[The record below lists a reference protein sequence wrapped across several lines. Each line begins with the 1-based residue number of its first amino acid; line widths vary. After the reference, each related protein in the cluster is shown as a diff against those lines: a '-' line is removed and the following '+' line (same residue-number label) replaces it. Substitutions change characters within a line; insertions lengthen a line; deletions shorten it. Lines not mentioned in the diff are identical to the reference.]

1 MHRAC
6 AGKLYKLPWDTRGIQ
21 LYTYI
26 PQFHCNPFRHVS
38 QEQIERKNAQ
48 FFVLKAGTS
57 QEKGCLSGGP
67 LGGREAGKGR
77 PGKEAGERRR
87 GKGRQRRGRRRRGER
102 EAREGDGKG
111 RRGKGGGEGRQ
122 GREAGEGGG
131 EGGRGKR
138 RGKEVGERGGGRR
151 RGKEAGK
158 GGREGAGEG
167 EGKERGRR
175 RGQEPPHVGSQKKPR
190 QKAFAARCE
199 AFCRGVWCGAA
210 RLRPDAADVRKK
222 RERSS
227 ATALPPP

>member
-6 AGKLYKLPWDTRGIQ
+6 AGKLFKLPWDTHGIQ

-67 LGGREAGKGR
+67 LGGREAGKGGR
-77 PGKEAGERRR
+77 GKGGGGKGGREGRQGKGRRRRRSGRRR
-87 GKGRQRRGRRRRGER
+87 GKG
-102 EAREGDGKG
+102 DG
-111 RRGKGGGEGRQ
+111 
-122 GREAGEGGG
+122 
-131 EGGRGKR
+131 
-138 RGKEVGERGGGRR
+138 
-151 RGKEAGK
+151 GK

-167 EGKERGRR
+167 GGKGR

>member
-6 AGKLYKLPWDTRGIQ
+6 AGKLYKLPWDTHGIQ

-48 FFVLKAGTS
+48 FFVLKAG
-57 QEKGCLSGGP
+57 KGGKGREAKKEVGK
-67 LGGREAGKGR
+67 GGREG
-77 PGKEAGERRR
+77 RRR
-87 GKGRQRRGRRRRGER
+87 RRQGRGAGGRRQRRGRRRRGER
-102 EAREGDGKG
+102 EVGAR
-111 RRGKGGGEGRQ
+111 
-122 GREAGEGGG
+122 APTS
-131 EGGRGKR
+131 
-138 RGKEVGERGGGRR
+138 
-151 RGKEAGK
+151 
-158 GGREGAGEG
+158 GA
-167 EGKERGRR
+167 
-175 RGQEPPHVGSQKKPR
+175 QKKPR

>member
-6 AGKLYKLPWDTRGIQ
+6 AGKLYKLPWDTHGIQ

-67 LGGREAGKGR
+67 LGGREAEKGQEKERGRRGEGEGKERGGRQGKGR
-77 PGKEAGERRR
+77 RRRRSGRRR
-87 GKGRQRRGRRRRGER
+87 GKG
-102 EAREGDGKG
+102 DG
-111 RRGKGGGEGRQ
+111 
-122 GREAGEGGG
+122 
-131 EGGRGKR
+131 
-138 RGKEVGERGGGRR
+138 
-151 RGKEAGK
+151 GK

-167 EGKERGRR
+167 EGKGRRGKGRRRRGEREAREGRQRRGRR
-175 RGQEPPHVGSQKKPR
+175 RRGEGEAGARAPHVGSQKKPR

>member
-6 AGKLYKLPWDTRGIQ
+6 AGKLYKLPWDTHGIQ

-26 PQFHCNPFRHVS
+26 PQFYCNPFRHVS

-67 LGGREAGKGR
+67 LGGREAGKGGGEGR
-77 PGKEAGERRR
+77 RGREAGEREAEKEVGKEAGERRR

-102 EAREGDGKG
+102 EA
-111 RRGKGGGEGRQ
+111 
-122 GREAGEGGG
+122 
-131 EGGRGKR
+131 
-138 RGKEVGERGGGRR
+138 
-151 RGKEAGK
+151 
-158 GGREGAGEG
+158 GA
-167 EGKERGRR
+167 RA
-175 RGQEPPHVGSQKKPR
+175 PHVGSQKKPR

>member
-6 AGKLYKLPWDTRGIQ
+6 AGKLFKLPWDTHGIQ

-48 FFVLKAGTS
+48 FFVLKAGMS

-102 EAREGDGKG
+102 EAGKGGKG
-111 RRGKGGGEGRQ
+111 REAEKEVGKGGR
-122 GREAGEGGG
+122 
-131 EGGRGKR
+131 
-138 RGKEVGERGGGRR
+138 
-151 RGKEAGK
+151 GK
-158 GGREGAGEG
+158 GGREGRW
-167 EGKERGRR
+167 GKGGGGKSPPRREPKKAPAKSLCRKMRGFLPGCVVR
-175 RGQEPPHVGSQKKPR
+175 
-190 QKAFAARCE
+190 
-199 AFCRGVWCGAA
+199 CGAS
-210 RLRPDAADVRKK
+210 AA
-222 RERSS
+222 
-227 ATALPPP
+227 

>member
-6 AGKLYKLPWDTRGIQ
+6 AGKLFKLPWDTHGIQ

-48 FFVLKAGTS
+48 FFVLKAGMS

-67 LGGREAGKGR
+67 LGGREAGKGGR
-77 PGKEAGERRR
+77 DGRQRREAMEGGRGKEAG
-87 GKGRQRRGRRRRGER
+87 GRRPGRRGER
-102 EAREGDGKG
+102 EA
-111 RRGKGGGEGRQ
+111 
-122 GREAGEGGG
+122 
-131 EGGRGKR
+131 
-138 RGKEVGERGGGRR
+138 
-151 RGKEAGK
+151 
-158 GGREGAGEG
+158 GA
-167 EGKERGRR
+167 RA
-175 RGQEPPHVGSQKKPR
+175 PHVGSQKKPR

>member
-6 AGKLYKLPWDTRGIQ
+6 AGKLYKLPWDTHGIQ

-102 EAREGDGKG
+102 EA
-111 RRGKGGGEGRQ
+111 
-122 GREAGEGGG
+122 
-131 EGGRGKR
+131 
-138 RGKEVGERGGGRR
+138 
-151 RGKEAGK
+151 
-158 GGREGAGEG
+158 GA
-167 EGKERGRR
+167 RA
-175 RGQEPPHVGSQKKPR
+175 PHVGSQKKPR

>member
-6 AGKLYKLPWDTRGIQ
+6 AGKLYKLPWDTHGIQ

-48 FFVLKAGTS
+48 FFVLKAGMS

-102 EAREGDGKG
+102 EAGKGQEKERGKGGKG
-111 RRGKGGGEGRQ
+111 RRRRRRSGRGAGEREVGKGGGE
-122 GREAGEGGG
+122 REAGA
-131 EGGRGKR
+131 R
-138 RGKEVGERGGGRR
+138 
-151 RGKEAGK
+151 A
-158 GGREGAGEG
+158 
-167 EGKERGRR
+167 
-175 RGQEPPHVGSQKKPR
+175 PHVGSPKKAPA
-190 QKAFAARCE
+190 KSL
-199 AFCRGVWCGAA
+199 CRKMRGFLPGCVVRCGAS
-210 RLRPDAADVRKK
+210 AA
-222 RERSS
+222 
-227 ATALPPP
+227 

>member
-6 AGKLYKLPWDTRGIQ
+6 AGKLYKLPWDTHGIQ

-67 LGGREAGKGR
+67 LGGREAKKEAMEGGR
-77 PGKEAGERRR
+77 GKEAG
-87 GKGRQRRGRRRRGER
+87 GR
-102 EAREGDGKG
+102 EA
-111 RRGKGGGEGRQ
+111 GKGGGEG
-122 GREAGEGGG
+122 
-131 EGGRGKR
+131 
-138 RGKEVGERGGGRR
+138 
-151 RGKEAGK
+151 
-158 GGREGAGEG
+158 GREGGQ
-167 EGKERGRR
+167 GKGR
-175 RGQEPPHVGSQKKPR
+175 RGQESPHVGSQKKPR